1 MTHCEISTI
10 LLIDDHPMLRKGI
23 IQLVELEDD
32 LEVVAEAGN
41 GQEGIQ
47 QALIHQPDLILLD
60 LNMKVMSGIDTL
72 HALRQAD
79 VNSRIV
85 IFTVSDNNHDVMTAL
100 RAGADG
106 YILKDS
112 EPEELL
118 RHIHHAAKGQMVLS
132 EPLAVIMATA
142 LKNEKESQSASV
154 TDLTNRELQTLKLV
168 TLGDSN
174 KHIARKLGITE
185 ATVKVHVKS
194 LLKKLKLR
202 SRVEAAVWAVE
213 RKIG

>member
-1 MTHCEISTI
+1 MSHYEISTI

-23 IQLVELEDD
+23 AQLVELEDD
-32 LEVVAEAGN
+32 LDVIAEANN

-47 QALIHQPDLILLD
+47 QALIHEPDLILLD
-60 LNMKVMSGIDTL
+60 LNMQGMSGIDTL

-79 VNSRIV
+79 VSSRVV
-85 IFTVSDNNHDVMTAL
+85 IFTVSDSNDDVITAL

-112 EPEELL
+112 EPEDLL
-118 RHIHHAAKGQMVLS
+118 RYIHNAAKGQMVLS
-132 EPLAVIMATA
+132 ERLAVIMATA
-142 LKNEKESQSASV
+142 LKSEKESSSV
-154 TDLTNRELQTLKLV
+154 SVADLTGRELQTLKLI

-213 RKIG
+213 RKIK